1 MKVCLKINI
10 PARYLKVPNNMFP
23 VSKSLDCEFHGNLE
37 AAAAEF
43 QLYFHA
49 TNTTPARELNCLA
62 SRVTQF
68 WHQYFPMGCSCRR
81 YDLIFLALTVL
92 CGLPWVLH
100 TKGEVFRKYSSQ
112 NWETPLYT
120 ITHGSWTVWHQIEP
134 KHKNSGKTFAK
145 LFPSVI

>member
-37 AAAAEF
+37 AAAAAF

-49 TNTTPARELNCLA
+49 TNTNTTPARDLNCLA

-68 WHQYFPMGCSCRR
+68 LHQYFQKATTLRHLLGGISSSRQLEKPCSHD
-81 YDLIFLALTVL
+81 YVL
-92 CGLPWVLH
+92 CMLHRLPSCQTVKWQKILCWKH
-100 TKGEVFRKYSSQ
+100 WNPKLCTGSLL
-112 NWETPLYT
+112 PLTTTT
-120 ITHGSWTVWHQIEP
+120 ICI
-134 KHKNSGKTFAK
+134 
-145 LFPSVI
+145 LL